1 MNIACLSINA
11 APDMIALEV
20 KKVYFSPSADIVT
33 QASWFWW
40 SCQLSLRG
48 MLLEMAK
55 GLSTSGIYRLA
66 QYSRSLSDMNKNDDD
81 YVSSQELADA
91 TGHTAAQVRKDL
103 THHGSLGEAGKGYEV
118 RKLKA
123 MLTKVFG
130 KEEAINVILVG
141 VGYLGTALISYS
153 GFQQQKFKI
162 AAAFDRD
169 MRKIGTYVAEV
180 LIRDI
185 RVLESTIADMDI
197 KMAIVAV
204 PKLSAQRAID
214 SLVSAGIK
222 AILNFAPGYPN
233 VPEGVELRNVDMSIE
248 LDRLCYLLERKDD
261 K

>member
-1 MNIACLSINA
+1 
-11 APDMIALEV
+11 
-20 KKVYFSPSADIVT
+20 
-33 QASWFWW
+33 
-40 SCQLSLRG
+40 
-48 MLLEMAK
+48 MAK

-66 QYSRSLSDMNKNDDD
+66 QYGRGLSDMNKSDYD

-91 TGHTAAQVRKDL
+91 TGHTAVQVRKDL

-118 RKLKA
+118 VKLKA

-130 KEEAINVILVG
+130 KEEIINVILVG

-169 MRKIGTYVAEV
+169 MRKIDTYVEDV

-185 RVLESTIADMDI
+185 RTIESTIVDMDVQI
-197 KMAIVAV
+197 AIVAV
-204 PKLSAQRAID
+204 PKLSVQRVINT
-214 SLVSAGIK
+214 LVSAGIK
-222 AILNFAPGYPN
+222 AILNFAPGHPD

-248 LDRLCYLLERKDD
+248 LDRLCYLLERRNDR
-261 K
+261 